1 MNFLKQLATG
11 MITALASSLLVVG
24 ALSLAS
30 AEGLL
35 LATPTALPTP
45 TAGLPVPGV
54 DTPTPLP
61 TPTPV
66 PPTSCPPPRGWA
78 AYVIQNG
85 DTLEALAGAHHLSQE
100 ELTRANCLISQTLLP
115 GSILYIPPIP
125 TPTATLTSPVIQE
138 PQATSTQALPSPQ
151 SCARPAGWTTYT
163 VRPGDNLF
171 RISLAFYTTVAELQA
186 VNCLA
191 SPNQIQAGMV
201 LFVPNVAT
209 RTPIPPTATSIPP
222 TSTPRPPSP
231 TPMLPSNTPVPP
243 TSTPLP
249 PTNTPTPTPSNTPE
263 PPTDT
268 PAPTPT

>member
-11 MITALASSLLVVG
+11 MITALASGLLVVG

-54 DTPTPLP
+54 NTPTPLP
-61 TPTPV
+61 TPTPI
-66 PPTSCPPPRGWA
+66 PPTSCPPPQGWV

-85 DTLEALAGAHHLSQE
+85 DTLQTLAGAHQLAQE
-100 ELTRANCLISQTLLP
+100 DLARANCLISQTLLP
-115 GSILYIPPIP
+115 GSILYLPPLP
-125 TPTATLTSPVIQE
+125 TPTVTLTSPALQE
-138 PQATSTQALPSPQ
+138 PQATSTQALPTAR
-151 SCARPAGWTTYT
+151 SCTRPAGWTTYI

-209 RTPIPPTATSIPP
+209 RTP
-222 TSTPRPPSP
+222 
-231 TPMLPSNTPVPP
+231 VPP
-243 TSTPLP
+243 TETLH
-249 PTNTPTPTPSNTPE
+249 
-263 PPTDT
+263 
-268 PAPTPT
+268 